1 MLKGLKSLSLQ
12 DRQSIVFL
20 KTLVLRANIASII
33 PGLSSQ
39 IFAIETY
46 KNGGDYIRNS
56 KKLKNIIDNSIKGSF
71 KEFEYKLGK
80 GLLPFANI
88 VNEDFAIDSDLSD
101 KYTRE
106 SVSNELK
113 EIIYSVSESP

>member
-1 MLKGLKSLSLQ
+1 LLKGLKSLSLQ